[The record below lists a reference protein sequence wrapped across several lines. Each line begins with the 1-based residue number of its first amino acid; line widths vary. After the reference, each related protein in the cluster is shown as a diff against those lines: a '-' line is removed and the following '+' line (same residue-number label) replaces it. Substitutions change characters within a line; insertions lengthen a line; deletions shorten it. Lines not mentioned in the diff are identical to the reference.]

1 MDYEKLF
8 RLVNPYLEKNDFGAA
23 HTRRVLDIAKRNFS
37 ISLELQELTFS
48 SIILHDI
55 GGSSVKEQY
64 EEGPR
69 IATSVLKQLGCDESF
84 IQAVCEIIRTHHE
97 HPQNPSMPFRVLYD
111 SDKLVMFSLEEFPH
125 YDSRA
130 DFDWTKIV
138 DLIYSGSLKSLARE
152 QLRRRRNEK
161 NQVKT

>member
-8 RLVNPYLEKNDFGAA
+8 RLANPYLEKNDFGAA

-37 ISLELQELTFS
+37 INPELQELTFS

-55 GGSSVKEQY
+55 GGSSIKEQY

-111 SDKLVMFSLEEFPH
+111 SDKLVMFSPEEFPY
-125 YDSRA
+125 YDKTHN
-130 DFDWTKIV
+130 FDWNKIV
-138 DLIYSGSLKSLARE
+138 DLIYSEMGKKLAR
-152 QLRRRRNEK
+152 QILRQRRTEK
-161 NQVKT
+161 KKNT